1 MSYCNSRRP
10 MFDHLTLRQY
20 IAAGFPKSNESII
33 NFATTSDRALARYDQ
48 NKKKNTKRF
57 YSDSWATTWK
67 RRNLVQVVRL
77 HATTIKHNSV
87 YAPMV
92 PPEYDLSNNVY
103 KDLDSSRR
111 TEITRSEQE
120 TRGLN
125 NMNENHRSSG
135 YSGKY
140 IQTLVNEGNMTLVD
154 TDIHKHGIIRV
165 HLPNGTMT
173 NIIFHCQG
181 GEFHNDIVKL
191 NELCRKVGF
200 ITNKLRLNNKVCDV
214 RNNMVKYGTVTFGSG
229 KTIEVPS
236 HKAFSKFSKKGIED
250 LNKQAF
256 ELCVKL
262 MPGSAFD
269 ILSNQPCDV
278 PQLMGGKKGLCPIIF
293 QSHNLENSAHYD
305 TNDLSKCFAVFQNLP
320 PIHQDRTKKAGF

>member
-1 MSYCNSRRP
+1 

-87 YAPMV
+87 DGPMV

-103 KDLDSSRR
+103 QDLDSSRR
-111 TEITRSEQE
+111 REITRSEQS

-125 NMNENHRSSG
+125 NMNEKHRSSG

-140 IQTLVNEGNMTLVD
+140 IQTLANEGNMTLVD
-154 TDIHKHGIIRV
+154 TDIYKHGIIRV
-165 HLPNGTMT
+165 HHS
-173 NIIFHCQG
+173 F
-181 GEFHNDIVKL
+181 V
-191 NELCRKVGF
+191 
-200 ITNKLRLNNKVCDV
+200 IT
-214 RNNMVKYGTVTFGSG
+214 
-229 KTIEVPS
+229 
-236 HKAFSKFSKKGIED
+236 KK
-250 LNKQAF
+250 
-256 ELCVKL
+256 
-262 MPGSAFD
+262 
-269 ILSNQPCDV
+269 
-278 PQLMGGKKGLCPIIF
+278 MGGKKMCRIVIPADLCLTI
-293 QSHNLENSAHYD
+293 
-305 TNDLSKCFAVFQNLP
+305 
-320 PIHQDRTKKAGF
+320 